1 MPETGPLTR
10 STDKQFEKLFAMMA
24 GLEQKMEAGQEEM
37 RVAQAGLEQKMEAR
51 REEMRS
57 GQERTE
63 KRQEEMKG
71 LIDEVKGEVQ
81 RKIEEVEEKVQMKI
95 EDVKSEVK
103 GKFEEVE
110 HKVQGKIG
118 DIERRLSE
126 LEVRPF
132 SFSASPEFMHSRPT
146 IKSLTFDA
154 QTSWTVFKTQFD
166 VVSSTNGWTDFVK
179 ASQLVASLRGS
190 AAEIL
195 QGIPA
200 DKLTDL
206 TTIEKALESRFGDS
220 HLTQFYRTE
229 LKTRRQKPGE
239 SLQELAADVERLM
252 SLAYAECPLDVRDS
266 LAAQYF
272 LDAIRDEDTQHSTR
286 LMDAKDL
293 KSSLAYGMKYEAAR
307 TVSKTSR
314 HVRSIQTEDHMSGE
328 RDDKFEFFFNTLEK
342 LLNSSLAGKKNTS
355 RRNSNVTCW
364 KCNKKG
370 HVQRECQAITSNQ
383 ENTYGCLA
391 GRRLPSLNKAPE
403 EGLRVSSL
411 SGKKNGLYLEGSICG
426 IQCLMLVD
434 TGANVTLLR
443 TDLAQKLKEQLI
455 YTGPN
460 ISLKTATGEKTEIR
474 GKLNAFIEY
483 LEKNEIRTGG
493 EKIPLFSA
501 SVQHLKSCSV
511 LVKKRT
517 TIPARSECLI
527 QGVTEVSE
535 QFRYAVTDFPS
546 HVSQKGV
553 LVAAA
558 LVDLERE
565 AIPVRV
571 PNLNNKAKILD
582 EGAVIA
588 TCEPVVDIVVRPQ
601 EFSGEQH
608 LPSSLE
614 NLEILDEGQRTAVR
628 KLLKEFQNLFSTCD
642 ADVGR
647 CNMTQHR
654 INTGDH
660 PPIKQYPRRLP
671 LARKEEVDNLVK
683 EMVDNGI
690 IEESSGPWT
699 SLIVLVKKKD
709 GSTRFCVDYRKLNK
723 ITKKNS
729 YPLPRIDDT
738 LDALNGSQWF
748 TTLDLKSGYWQVE
761 IRPEDRGKTAFTTG
775 QGLRQFKVMPF
786 GLCNSPA
793 TFERLMETVLCGLSS
808 EACLVHLD
816 DIIIVGRTFEEHLNN
831 LRKVFQRLQKA
842 NLKLNPKKC
851 RFFQREVAYLGH
863 VISAKGVKTDS
874 EKIKAVVDW
883 PRPDKIHDLRSFLGL
898 CTYYRRFVKNFST
911 IARPLHKLTE
921 AKSNFNWTDECEKS
935 FNSLKQALTSSP
947 ILTYPRTDKDFIL
960 NTDASNEGIG
970 AVLSQNTGNEERVIA
985 YFSKS
990 LGKPERNYCVTRKEL
1005 PAIVISI
1012 EHFHHYLYG
1021 RKFLLRTDH
1030 ASLRWLLN
1038 FKEPEGQIA
1047 RWIQRLQEYDFEI
1060 QHRKGT
1066 SHGNADALSRRPCKE
1081 SCKQC
1086 TNAEKKFGMERDI
1099 SVKVLTTTTVDP
1111 WSSCEIQKA
1120 QLEDPAIKPILEKKL
1135 NSADRPSWQE
1145 IAQESPA
1152 TKRYWALWDS
1162 LHLKD
1167 GVLYRNWESD
1177 DGNSCRWQLILPK
1190 SRIPEVLR
1198 ETHDNASGGHF
1209 GVMKTL
1215 SKTRERFYWYRLRAD
1230 VENWCRECHA
1240 C

>member
-1 MPETGPLTR
+1 
-10 STDKQFEKLFAMMA
+10 
-24 GLEQKMEAGQEEM
+24 
-37 RVAQAGLEQKMEAR
+37 
-51 REEMRS
+51 
-57 GQERTE
+57 
-63 KRQEEMKG
+63 
-71 LIDEVKGEVQ
+71 
-81 RKIEEVEEKVQMKI
+81 
-95 EDVKSEVK
+95 
-103 GKFEEVE
+103 
-110 HKVQGKIG
+110 
-118 DIERRLSE
+118 
-126 LEVRPF
+126 
-132 SFSASPEFMHSRPT
+132 
-146 IKSLTFDA
+146 
-154 QTSWTVFKTQFD
+154 
-166 VVSSTNGWTDFVK
+166 
-179 ASQLVASLRGS
+179 
-190 AAEIL
+190 
-195 QGIPA
+195 
-200 DKLTDL
+200 
-206 TTIEKALESRFGDS
+206 
-220 HLTQFYRTE
+220 
-229 LKTRRQKPGE
+229 
-239 SLQELAADVERLM
+239 
-252 SLAYAECPLDVRDS
+252 
-266 LAAQYF
+266 
-272 LDAIRDEDTQHSTR
+272 
-286 LMDAKDL
+286 
-293 KSSLAYGMKYEAAR
+293 
-307 TVSKTSR
+307 
-314 HVRSIQTEDHMSGE
+314 
-328 RDDKFEFFFNTLEK
+328 
-342 LLNSSLAGKKNTS
+342 
-355 RRNSNVTCW
+355 
-364 KCNKKG
+364 
-370 HVQRECQAITSNQ
+370 
-383 ENTYGCLA
+383 
-391 GRRLPSLNKAPE
+391 
-403 EGLRVSSL
+403 
-411 SGKKNGLYLEGSICG
+411 
-426 IQCLMLVD
+426 MLVD

-474 GKLNAFIEY
+474 GKLDASIEY

-493 EKIPLFSA
+493 EEIPLFSA
-501 SVQHLKSCSV
+501 SVQHSKTCSV

-517 TIPARSECLI
+517 IIPARSECLI
-527 QGVTEVSE
+527 QGIPEVPG

-546 HVSQKGV
+546 QVSQKGV
-553 LVAAA
+553 LVAAT
-558 LVDLERE
+558 LVDLEME
-565 AIPVRV
+565 VIPVRV
-571 PNLNNKAKILD
+571 LNLNNKPKILD
-582 EGAVIA
+582 KGDVIA
-588 TCEPVVDIVVRPQ
+588 TCEPVVDIVARPQ
-601 EFSGEQH
+601 EFSGAQH
-608 LPSSLE
+608 LQSTLE
-614 NLEILDEGQRTAVR
+614 NLQILNEEQRIAVR
-628 KLLKEFQNLFSTCD
+628 KLLNEFQDLFSICD

-671 LARKEEVDNLVK
+671 LARKEEAEHLVK

-690 IEESSGPWT
+690 IEESSGPWA
-699 SLIVLVKKKD
+699 SPIVLVKKKD
-709 GSTRFCVDYRKLNK
+709 GSTRFCVDYRKLNE
-723 ITKKNS
+723 ITKKDS

-761 IRPEDRGKTAFTTG
+761 VRPEDREKTAFTTG
-775 QGLRQFKVMPF
+775 QGLWQFKVMPF
-786 GLCNSPA
+786 GLCNAPA
-793 TFERLMETVLCGLSS
+793 TFERLMETVLRGLSS
-808 EACLVHLD
+808 EACLVYLD

-842 NLKLNPKKC
+842 NLKLSPRKC
-851 RFFQREVAYLGH
+851 RFFQKEVTYLGH
-863 VISAKGVKTDS
+863 IISAEGVKTDPG
-874 EKIKAVVDW
+874 KIKAVVDW

-935 FNSLKQALTSSP
+935 FTSLKQALISSP

-960 NTDASNEGIG
+960 DTDASNEGIG

-1005 PAIVISI
+1005 LAIVKSL

-1066 SHGNADALSRRPCKE
+1066 SHGNADALSRRPY
-1081 SCKQC
+1081 
-1086 TNAEKKFGMERDI
+1086 
-1099 SVKVLTTTTVDP
+1099 P

-1135 NSADRPSWQE
+1135 NSAERPSWQE
-1145 IAQESPA
+1145 IAPESPA

-1167 GVLYRNWESD
+1167 GVLYRKWESD

-1190 SRIPEVLR
+1190 SRIPEALR
-1198 ETHDNASGGHF
+1198 EPHDSASGGHF

-1215 SKTRERFYWYRLRAD
+1215 SKTRERFYWDRLRAD

-1240 C
+1240 CGARKGPKTRTKGRLQRYNVGAPFERMALDILGPFPVTTKGNRYVLVLMDYFTKWPEAIPIPDQEASTVAEELVRSWISCYGVPMILHSDQGTNFNSALFTKLCELLGILKTRTTALHPESDGMVERFNRTILNHLSLFVSRNQTDWDTHLPLFLLAYRSAEHEVTGLTPAEMLFGRTLRLPCDILFGRPSETPSSPNEYMKNLEARLESVHAFARERIKLASERMKTRYDSRATHHHFKEGDLVWMYNPKRRRGLSPKLQQNWEGPYTVVKKLNDVVYRVQRSPNAKPKVIHINRLAPYRATDHNSI